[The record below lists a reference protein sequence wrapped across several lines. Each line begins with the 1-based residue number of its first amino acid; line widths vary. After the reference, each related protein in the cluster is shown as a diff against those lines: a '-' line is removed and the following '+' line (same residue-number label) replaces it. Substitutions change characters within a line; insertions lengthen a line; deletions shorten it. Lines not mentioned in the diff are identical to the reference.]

1 MLSHHAKD
9 GVNWDHH
16 AAELSEWCMTKG
28 LTPLGATIIEATLG
42 TENPGTMTRN
52 AIQIKGKATLRVQK
66 HPKEGTCHC
75 MLSGI
80 SKIR

>member
-28 LTPLGATIIEATLG
+28 LNPLGATIIEATLG

-52 AIQIKGKATLRVQK
+52 EIQIKGKATLRVQK
-66 HPKEGTCHC
+66 HPKEGTWHC
-75 MLSGI
+75 MLSGF

>member
-9 GVNWDHH
+9 SVNWDHH

-28 LTPLGATIIEATLG
+28 LNPLGATIIEATLG
-42 TENPGTMTRN
+42 TDNPDTMTRN
-52 AIQIKGKATLRVQK
+52 EIQFKGEAKNY
-66 HPKEGTCHC
+66 PKEGTWHC